1 MHEGEETQQS
11 VVIAIEE
18 AFFVWFMLGIP
29 EMTDEFPALHMIAD
43 QRSRSRSGNKTDRM
57 AECLRSRTC
66 RQNIFY
72 HRSIYIILVQERI
85 NALTIQEVL

>member
-1 MHEGEETQQS
+1 
-11 VVIAIEE
+11 
-18 AFFVWFMLGIP
+18 
-29 EMTDEFPALHMIAD
+29 MIAD

-85 NALTIQEVL
+85 NALTIQEVLQRIGIFLLPLLILASPGIIERYVHWHSP